1 MTAAA
6 RAREDGCRLLA
17 LTIDYNQRH
26 RVEIEAARRIATV
39 LGAERHIVL
48 PLDLRGFGGSALTG
62 DIAVPNA
69 GVQPGIPVTY
79 VPARNTIFL
88 SEFGRASCRERV
100 CQ

>member
-6 RAREDGCRLLA
+6 RAREDGFRLLA

-26 RVEIEAARRIATV
+26 RVEIEAARRIAVV

-62 DIAVPNA
+62 DIAVPKA
-69 GVQPGIPVTY
+69 GVQPGI
-79 VPARNTIFL
+79 R
-88 SEFGRASCRERV
+88 SEERRVGKECVSTCRSRWSPSH
-100 CQ
+100 